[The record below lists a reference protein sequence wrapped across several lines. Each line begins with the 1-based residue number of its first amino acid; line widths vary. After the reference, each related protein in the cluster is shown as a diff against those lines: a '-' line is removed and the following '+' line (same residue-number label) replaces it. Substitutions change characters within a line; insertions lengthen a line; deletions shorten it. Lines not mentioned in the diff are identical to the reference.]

1 MDLTQTIPPQYNALE
16 SFGDFM
22 QKNKNIFYSPN
33 SHKCVYP
40 RNIILPQPII
50 GTTGP
55 RGHTG
60 ATGKSGDRGPT
71 GADGLKGDTGV
82 AGPMGPTGPIGKT
95 GPTGATGA
103 TGERGPSGE
112 NLEARSTTTIDC
124 HEPAKVTAYHDG
136 NTTFLDFFIP
146 RGETGKSETL
156 LAGKTIQTSPDQEAR
171 VIDRFEND
179 QHFLDFIIPQG
190 QKGESGEKGETGERG
205 PQGVQGEKGDKG
217 DTGPRG
223 FPGEVGLSEHISIDA
238 TETIEPQEDAQVHD
252 DFESQIHHLTFYI
265 PRGATG
271 AIGPTG
277 EKGETGERGPQGI
290 QGEKGD
296 QGEPGPRGLPGE
308 IGISEHISIDG
319 TETIE
324 PQEDAQVHDDFESKI
339 HHLTFYIPRG
349 ATGAIGP
356 TGEKGETGERGPQG
370 VQGEKGKQGE
380 KGEKGDTGPRGA
392 TVEIATN
399 ATFYNPDSQSI
410 SNGNRIALS
419 NELVNNG
426 ITLQNNQVLVP
437 ANGTYLVL
445 YSFNNATY
453 ATTGENISIAINS
466 VIQESTRRPLTRATS
481 TFSATLLNLR
491 ANDML
496 SLVPTVSSSQTLTN
510 SSSPSVSL
518 TIIRLT

>member
-1 MDLTQTIPPQYNALE
+1 MDLTQTFPLQYNALE

-22 QKNKNIFYSPN
+22 QEDKNIFYSPN

-82 AGPMGPTGPIGKT
+82 AGPMGPIGKT
-95 GPTGATGA
+95 GPTGATGE

-156 LAGKTIQTSPDQEAR
+156 LAGKTIQTSPDQEAG

-205 PQGVQGEKGDKG
+205 PQG
-217 DTGPRG
+217 
-223 FPGEVGLSEHISIDA
+223 
-238 TETIEPQEDAQVHD
+238 
-252 DFESQIHHLTFYI
+252 
-265 PRGATG
+265 
-271 AIGPTG
+271 
-277 EKGETGERGPQGI
+277 I

-296 QGEPGPRGLPGE
+296 
-308 IGISEHISIDG
+308 
-319 TETIE
+319 
-324 PQEDAQVHDDFESKI
+324 
-339 HHLTFYIPRG
+339 
-349 ATGAIGP
+349 
-356 TGEKGETGERGPQG
+356 
-370 VQGEKGKQGE
+370 QGE

-392 TVEIATN
+392 TAEIATN
-399 ATFYNPDSQSI
+399 ANFYNPDSQSI

-481 TFSATLLNLR
+481 TFSATLLNLK

>member
-1 MDLTQTIPPQYNALE
+1 MDLTQTFPLQYNALE

-22 QKNKNIFYSPN
+22 QEDKNIFYSPN

-82 AGPMGPTGPIGKT
+82 AGPMGPIGKT
-95 GPTGATGA
+95 GPTGATGE

-156 LAGKTIQTSPDQEAR
+156 LAGKTIQTSPDQEAG

-205 PQGVQGEKGDKG
+205 PQGIQGEKGDQGEKGEKG

-223 FPGEVGLSEHISIDA
+223 FPGEVGLSEHISVDA

-277 EKGETGERGPQGI
+277 EKG
-290 QGEKGD
+290 
-296 QGEPGPRGLPGE
+296 
-308 IGISEHISIDG
+308 
-319 TETIE
+319 
-324 PQEDAQVHDDFESKI
+324 
-339 HHLTFYIPRG
+339 
-349 ATGAIGP
+349 
-356 TGEKGETGERGPQG
+356 
-370 VQGEKGKQGE
+370 
-380 KGEKGDTGPRGA
+380 DTGPRGA
-392 TVEIATN
+392 TAEIATN

-481 TFSATLLNLR
+481 TFSATLLNLK

>member
-22 QKNKNIFYSPN
+22 QKDKNIFYSPN

-205 PQGVQGEKGDKG
+205 PQGVQGEKGEQGEKGDKG

-223 FPGEVGLSEHISIDA
+223 FPGEVGLSEHISVDA
-238 TETIEPQEDAQVHD
+238 TETIEPQEDAQV
-252 DFESQIHHLTFYI
+252 L
-265 PRGATG
+265 
-271 AIGPTG
+271 
-277 EKGETGERGPQGI
+277 
-290 QGEKGD
+290 
-296 QGEPGPRGLPGE
+296 
-308 IGISEHISIDG
+308 
-319 TETIE
+319 
-324 PQEDAQVHDDFESKI
+324 DDFESKI

-349 ATGAIGP
+349 VTGAIGP

-392 TVEIATN
+392 TAEIATN

-496 SLVPTVSSSQTLTN
+496 SLVPTVSSTQTLTN